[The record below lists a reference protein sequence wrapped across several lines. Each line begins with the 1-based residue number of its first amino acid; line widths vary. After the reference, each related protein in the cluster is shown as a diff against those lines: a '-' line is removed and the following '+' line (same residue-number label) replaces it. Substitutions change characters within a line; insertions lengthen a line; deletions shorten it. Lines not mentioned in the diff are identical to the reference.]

1 MLSTLNRWV
10 STHKRS
16 FSLFALIG
24 GTTAILHLLLFSLL
38 WTWLAFNYLVAVSI
52 AYCAGVLVHF
62 TLNRRFTFRSHGKN
76 LSKHLKKYLTVTAF
90 NFVVTLMIVNFI
102 VKVLLLSPY
111 WGVIFSI
118 GATMMVGYILGRNW
132 VFK

>member
-1 MLSTLNRWV
+1 M
-10 STHKRS
+10 
-16 FSLFALIG
+16 AL
-24 GTTAILHLLLFSLL
+24 
-38 WTWLAFNYLVAVSI
+38 NYLVAVAI
-52 AYCAGVLVHF
+52 AYCLAVFVHF

-76 LSKHLKKYLTVTAF
+76 LSNHLKKYLLVTAF
-90 NFVVTLMIVNFI
+90 NFVITLLIVNFI